1 MEEKKITN
9 REENVESQKL
19 QEPNSQNSNKNM
31 RPMTQEEIDMFTSQ
45 LASKISDITQKKI
58 RRKPRK
64 GFLGINP
71 FIMIVTSLMLIF
83 LFFGVFLRD
92 PGAQK
97 IPLTR
102 VVEGLQN
109 NEYSQVLV
117 RNNGTIGVKDKSFVY
132 ANSISDE
139 TFRKILNGSVIRSIY
154 EGERLK
160 EISFGEAVELFKSDD
175 LITRIRSLFSVVGEK
190 ASRVVFIKDTGIL
203 IYTSKR
209 EFAYF
214 VPNMSREDFIS
225 SLQDKKINI
234 DSLNVE
240 FGDLNT
246 LAKSVAQTSIQS
258 RVDSSQIVSLTKV
271 GDLVLAEINPSLVK
285 TYDFD
290 WSANIASFTA
300 YLGSIGFDINNEN
313 LGFEILTVN
322 VAEGIT
328 FDTILTILTIAAF
341 VFIGFVIFRSAQ
353 SSGMGIM
360 QFGQSKAKMFWGQK
374 TGVTFKD
381 VAGIDEAREELN
393 EIVDFLRN
401 PSKYRKLGARIPKGI
416 LMFGPPGTGK
426 TLLARAIAGEASVPF
441 FHTSGSEFEEMLV
454 GAGASR
460 VRDLFAKAKK
470 AAPSLIFIDE
480 IDAVARKRGTRIQSG
495 TTEQT
500 LNQILVE
507 MDGFEK
513 NTNVIV
519 IAATNRPDVLDDA
532 ILRPGRFDRQVRI
545 EPPDKDGRFE
555 ILKLHT
561 KNKPISKTVD
571 LEKFAKRTVGFT
583 GADLENIMNEAAII
597 SAKANKTEIT
607 EQEIDDAL
615 QKVVLGPAKKTRK
628 RTEEEIKLVAYHEAG
643 HALVAKLTEWAT
655 PVEKISIVSRGNS
668 GGVTMFLPEKDE
680 NILSM
685 KKLMASIRV
694 SLGGRAAEE
703 IVLSDISTGA
713 SGDIESATRTAR
725 AMVQKFGM
733 SKKLGLVNYGSV
745 DEADYVG
752 YHYGDKNFLSED
764 TTKQIDSEVREIIAS
779 EYESAKKIL
788 RENIDMLHKIAKALM
803 EKEVL
808 DKEEFNALFNQ

>member
-1 MEEKKITN
+1 MEEKNNNLQRDKENLVENDKKSTN
-9 REENVESQKL
+9 VKKDS
-19 QEPNSQNSNKNM
+19 
-31 RPMTQEEIDMFTSQ
+31 RPMTQEEMDVFTSQ
-45 LASKISDITQKKI
+45 LANKITNITQKEGK
-58 RRKPRK
+58 KKSKK
-64 GFLGINP
+64 GLLGINP
-71 FIMIVTSLMLIF
+71 FVLIVTSLMFVF

-92 PGAQK
+92 PGTQK
-97 IPLTR
+97 ISLSR

-109 NEYSQVLV
+109 NEYSQVLI

-132 ANSISDE
+132 ANGITDQSFEKIS
-139 TFRKILNGSVIRSIY
+139 NGSEITRIY
-154 EGERLK
+154 NSDKIK
-160 EISFGEAVELFKSDD
+160 EIGFDDAVEFFKPDD
-175 LITRIRSLFSVVGEK
+175 LITRIRSLFSPVSEK
-190 ASRVVFIKDTGIL
+190 ASNVIFIRDLGVLVFTSNRDEVYFIK
-203 IYTSKR
+203 S
-209 EFAYF
+209 
-214 VPNMSREDFIS
+214 MSRRDFIS
-225 SLQDKKINI
+225 KLQDQKINI
-234 DSLNVE
+234 DSLNIE
-240 FGDLNT
+240 FGDLDT
-246 LAKSVAQTSIQS
+246 LSKEIGPGSLQRRI
-258 RVDSSQIVSLTKV
+258 DSSQIRSLTKL
-271 GDLVLAEINPSLVK
+271 GDMVAAEINPNLVK

-290 WSANIASFTA
+290 WSTSIASFTD
-300 YLGSIGFDINNEN
+300 YLASIGFDINNEN
-313 LGFEILTVN
+313 LGFEIVTVN
-322 VAEGIT
+322 VAEGVT

-374 TGVTFKD
+374 TGITFKD

-393 EIVDFLRN
+393 EIVDFLKN
-401 PSKYRKLGARIPKGI
+401 PTKYRKLGARIPKGI

-426 TLLARAIAGEASVPF
+426 TLLARAIAGEAAVPF

-597 SAKANKTEIT
+597 SAKENKTEIT
-607 EQEIDDAL
+607 EKEIDDAL
-615 QKVVLGPAKKTRK
+615 QKVVLGPAKKSRK

-643 HALVAKLTEWAT
+643 HALVAKLTDWAT

-680 NILSM
+680 NIVSM
-685 KKLMASIRV
+685 KRLMASIRV

-725 AMVQKFGM
+725 GMIQKYGM
-733 SKKLGLVNYGSV
+733 SKKLGLVKYGPV
-745 DEADYVG
+745 DEGDYVG
-752 YHYGDKNFLSED
+752 YHYGDTNHLSED

-788 RENIDMLHKIAKALM
+788 KENIDMLHKIAKTLI

-808 DKEEFNALFNQ
+808 DKEEFNALFN

>member
-1 MEEKKITN
+1 MEENKPTN
-9 REENVESQKL
+9 TEGNIESPKL
-19 QEPNSQNSNKNM
+19 QEPNPKNSNKNT
-31 RPMTQEEIDMFTSQ
+31 RPMTQEEMDMFTSQ
-45 LASKISDITQKKI
+45 LANKISNIAQKEGKK
-58 RRKPRK
+58 KPRK
-64 GFLGINP
+64 GLLGINP
-71 FIMIVTSLMLIF
+71 FILIITSLMLIF

-92 PGAQK
+92 PGTQK
-97 IPLTR
+97 ISLTR

-132 ANSISDE
+132 ANSISDKSFE
-139 TFRKILNGSVIRSIY
+139 KILNGSDIKKIY
-154 EGERLK
+154 EGENLK
-160 EISFGEAVELFKSDD
+160 EISFDEAVGFFKSDD
-175 LITRIRSLFSVVGEK
+175 LITRIRSLFSEVGDK
-190 ASRVVFIKDTGIL
+190 ASSVIFIKDTGVL
-203 IYTSKR
+203 IYTSKKD
-209 EFAYF
+209 FAYL
-214 VPNMSREDFIS
+214 VKNMSREDFIS
-225 SLQDKKINI
+225 GLQDQKINI

-240 FGDLNT
+240 FGDLDT
-246 LAKSVAQTSIQS
+246 LSKNVAVSSIQA
-258 RVDSSQIVSLTKV
+258 RIDSAQITSLAKV
-271 GDLVLAEINPSLVK
+271 GDLILAEINPTLVK

-290 WSANIASFTA
+290 WSANIASFTE

-353 SSGMGIM
+353 SSGVGIM

-374 TGVTFKD
+374 TGITFKD

-393 EIVDFLRN
+393 EIVDFLKN

-426 TLLARAIAGEASVPF
+426 TLLARAIAGEAAVPF

-561 KNKPISKTVD
+561 KNKPIAKAVD

-597 SAKANKTEIT
+597 SAKENKTEIT
-607 EQEIDDAL
+607 EKEIDDAL
-615 QKVVLGPAKKTRK
+615 QKVVLGPAKKSRK

-643 HALVAKLTEWAT
+643 HALVAKMTEWAT

-680 NILSM
+680 NIVSM
-685 KKLMASIRV
+685 KRLIASIRV

-725 AMVQKFGM
+725 GMIQKYGM
-733 SKKLGLVNYGSV
+733 SKKLGLVKYGSA
-745 DEADYVG
+745 DEGDYVG
-752 YHYGDKNFLSED
+752 YHYADTNHLSED
-764 TTKQIDSEVREIIAS
+764 TTKQIDSEVRELISS
-779 EYESAKKIL
+779 EYEMAKKIL
-788 RENIDMLHKIAKALM
+788 KENIDMLHTIAKTLI

-808 DKEEFNALFNQ
+808 DKEEFNALFNK